1 VRKVIHRKTNSRPMA
16 SELINFCDKI
26 HKFGRRGS
34 FITFD
39 GRFTHVD
46 SRPTAVETTFELRS
60 LISNHI
66 GSDCGGESRVICL
79 ATRLGPPVHAGGLFL
94 RAMPLKH
101 LLTGRAELGSVL
113 LQALL
118 NGTVIP

>member
-1 VRKVIHRKTNSRPMA
+1 MHRRLSY
-16 SELINFCDKI
+16 S
-26 HKFGRRGS
+26 
-34 FITFD
+34 ITFD

-94 RAMPLKH
+94 HAMPLKH